1 MYVVDG
7 LRLTVAQG
15 RPVEIGQLIHNMSV
29 WQPDTDVED
38 QPGRVAPEMNVD
50 TM

>member
-1 MYVVDG
+1 VYVMEG
-7 LRLTVAQG
+7 LRLTSAQG
-15 RPVEIGQLIHNMSV
+15 RPVEIGQLIDNMSV
-29 WQPDTDVED
+29 LQPDTNVEG

>member
-1 MYVVDG
+1 MYIWDG
-7 LRLTVAQG
+7 LGLTSAQG
-15 RPVEIGQLIHNMSV
+15 RPIETGQFIHNMSV
-29 WQPDTDVED
+29 LQPDTDVEG